1 MTLDEIEKKYDVILA
16 DPPWKYRNWSKR
28 GEGKGAAAQYDT
40 MAVDD
45 IMRLPV
51 GNIAAKD
58 SVLFMWATFPLLPQA
73 FAVMRAW
80 GFDYKTG
87 GAWAK
92 KTKNG
97 KDAFGTGYIFR
108 SAAELFLVGTR
119 GHVSPMNRKT
129 RNIINAVAREHSRK
143 PDEQYELIENL
154 FPGTNRIELFA
165 RQHREGWDVFGNETD
180 KFGG

>member
-28 GEGKGAAAQYDT
+28 GEGKSAACHYDT

-119 GHVSPMNRKT
+119 GHVSPLNRKT